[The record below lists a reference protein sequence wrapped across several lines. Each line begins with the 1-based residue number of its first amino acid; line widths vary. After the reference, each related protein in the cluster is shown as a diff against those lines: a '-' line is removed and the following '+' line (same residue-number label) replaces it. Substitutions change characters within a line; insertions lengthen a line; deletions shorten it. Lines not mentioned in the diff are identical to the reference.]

1 MSKAIPLPNDARA
14 TFVEAILTG
23 VPPAEIDKA
32 MADYR
37 RWREQRGLPP
47 LGMPEG
53 GGKVPACGALSPAKA
68 ARHLGIGKTK
78 MWGLIT
84 SGRVPSK
91 TLDGRRL
98 IRVADL
104 DAFRAGLPS

>member
-1 MSKAIPLPNDARA
+1 MSKASPLPNDAQA
-14 TFVEAILTG
+14 AFVEAILTG
-23 VPPAEIDKA
+23 APPAEIDKA

-37 RWREQRGLPP
+37 RWREQQGSP

-53 GGKVPACGALSPAKA
+53 GGKAPACGALSPAKA

-84 SGRVPSK
+84 SGRIPSK

>member
-1 MSKAIPLPNDARA
+1 MSKASPLPNDAQA
-14 TFVEAILTG
+14 AFVDAILTG
-23 VPPAEIDKA
+23 APPAEIDKA

-37 RWREQRGLPP
+37 RWRQHQGLPP

-53 GGKVPACGALSPAKA
+53 GGKTPACGALSPALA
-68 ARHLGIGKTK
+68 ARYLGIGKTK

-84 SGRVPSK
+84 SGRIPSK

-104 DAFRAGLPS
+104 DAFRARLPS